1 LNFEIKIDTSPHSN
15 ILAMDP
21 YLHHEQAQGAAE
33 MQEQHDTPA
42 AEAMSKEKHRQ
53 LFQRGL
59 LWLGAGVTLMGL
71 SFAINLLLFHS
82 ETSFS
87 TTMYILTSLGA
98 ACMVKGLAD
107 IMGF

>member
-1 LNFEIKIDTSPHSN
+1 MNADQYPQHIPESGSLPELADTHVT
-15 ILAMDP
+15 D
-21 YLHHEQAQGAAE
+21 AA
-33 MQEQHDTPA
+33 T
-42 AEAMSKEKHRQ
+42 KEKYRH

-59 LWLGAGVTLMGL
+59 VWLGAGAVLMVL

-87 TTMYILTSLGA
+87 TTMYVLTSLGA
-98 ACMVKGLAD
+98 ACMVKGIAD

>member
-1 LNFEIKIDTSPHSN
+1 MNADQYPQHIPESGSLPELADTQVT
-15 ILAMDP
+15 D
-21 YLHHEQAQGAAE
+21 AA
-33 MQEQHDTPA
+33 T
-42 AEAMSKEKHRQ
+42 KEKYRQ

-59 LWLGAGVTLMGL
+59 VWLGAGAVLMVL

-82 ETSFS
+82 DTSFS

-98 ACMVKGLAD
+98 ACMVKGIAD